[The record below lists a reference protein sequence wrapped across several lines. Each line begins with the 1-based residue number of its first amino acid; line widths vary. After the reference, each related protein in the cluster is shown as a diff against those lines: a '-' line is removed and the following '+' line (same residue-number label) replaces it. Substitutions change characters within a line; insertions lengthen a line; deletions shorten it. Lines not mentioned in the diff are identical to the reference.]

1 MNNAVTVNGVTISTS
16 VIATLVT
23 GAAERVEGVAYVC
36 GRTMATNLMS
46 LITSRPAALT
56 DTVSAEV
63 ADGKLCVS
71 LPIAVFFGYPFT
83 ELAEKVRAEVAEVLQ
98 SQVGVEVGAV
108 DITIEEL
115 VFPRA

>member
-56 DTVSAEV
+56 DTVTAEV
-63 ADGKLCVS
+63 VGGKLSVT

-83 ELAEKVRAEVAEVLQ
+83 ELAAKVRTEVAEVLE

-108 DITIEEL
+108 NVTIEQL
-115 VFPRA
+115 VFPKA